1 MASPYTADERAQI
14 FEILGYPVNGTT
26 LQLIEAQMDPGMADT
41 FKPTYNVGDF
51 SQWVTAIDAQ
61 LATNT
66 TEQATRARVYL
77 ARWVAIGPHNPL
89 KVTAGATGTGVL
101 VDYQTERQIIRKGL
115 SSTIGIVCPWGPLAE
130 QAEQYYGKARPQD
143 SGDR

>member
-14 FEILGYPVNGTT
+14 FEILGYPLNGTT
-26 LQLIEAQMDPGMADT
+26 LQLIEAQMDPGMADA
-41 FKPTYNVGDF
+41 FKPTYNTGDF

-61 LATNT
+61 LLTNT

-89 KVTAGATGTGVL
+89 HVKTGATGTGDL
-101 VDYQTERQIIRKGL
+101 VNYPQERENIRKGM
-115 SSTIGIVCPWGPLAE
+115 SSVIGIVCPWGPLAE
-130 QAEQYYGKARPQD
+130 QAEQYYGKSRPAD
-143 SGDR
+143 LGDR